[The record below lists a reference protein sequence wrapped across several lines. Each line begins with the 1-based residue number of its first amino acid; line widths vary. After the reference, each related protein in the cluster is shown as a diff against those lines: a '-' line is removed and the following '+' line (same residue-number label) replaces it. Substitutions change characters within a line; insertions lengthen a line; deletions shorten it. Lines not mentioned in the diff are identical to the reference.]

1 MRLRSCWSR
10 LALAAALG
18 VAPGPAWGSALLDQ
32 DGDGLLD
39 FASVGDWDGDGA
51 LELTD
56 VQAAIDALTDPGPKW
71 VSIETGVFLPPAAPT
86 GLHALVEL
94 PSDIVL
100 QCAGPGL
107 TVLRGLPSTV
117 KNLNFSVL
125 SNDDH
130 VSGNQ
135 NITISNC
142 QIDGAMPDA
151 YDSRTWT
158 AHGRMGVN
166 LNHVT
171 NATVVG
177 NFVHHTHH
185 TCLYT
190 KNSTGIRFESNT
202 LQDCGGY
209 GDFNSL
215 TRKPAIYLF
224 AVAGGIT
231 QDVVATG
238 NLILRSGGNALNTR
252 RDNAIDTVRDV
263 EFIDNV
269 VDNTPAPFA
278 RRPPEKCVSIRG
290 TDGILLKGNECL
302 HTASIYVSGS
312 PVYYSDAG
320 GNVEANR
327 NVTIEDLTMTDLE
340 SDRGILIGE
349 RVEGLVLRRVTIS
362 RTPADRPCIS
372 WTTPLR
378 GLLLQDVVVSDCG
391 GAGLLQTGTGSGAT
405 VAERV
410 RLERVTVDGADVV
423 ATADTLY
430 GTGIELQG
438 VNDGLSLVDV
448 TVRRVSLHGI
458 RLGGSTLPL
467 TRSWLERV
475 QVDGLPSGYRGRFTA
490 QGLPACDAGSDG
502 DWSVVTNALSGT
514 SCAGGGSSE
523 NRCRCTSGAWVDLTN
538 EASRY
543 GIDISS
549 GASHGNTFRNL
560 SLDNVA
566 DSWGLRLGGAQQ
578 DIQVASVTAT
588 DHGQTAT
595 LRQRGAVIVEPGA
608 SNVIVTSAR
617 CNGTAAGSPCVSG
630 LADSD
635 GDGVGDGADNCPYT
649 PNATQQDSDGDGI
662 GNACE
667 PTPSSCGLGGEVALL
682 LAGVGLLRR
691 RLRPPSRRELD
702 PPTRP

>member
-1 MRLRSCWSR
+1 MHPASCWTR
-10 LALAAALG
+10 FVLTVALGIAPAAA
-18 VAPGPAWGSALLDQ
+18 WGNALLDQ
-32 DGDGLLD
+32 DGDGLPD
-39 FASVGDWDGDGA
+39 FASVGDWDGDGTR
-51 LELTD
+51 ELTD
-56 VQAAIDALTDPGPKW
+56 IQAAIDALTDPGPKW
-71 VSIETGVFLPPAAPT
+71 VSVEAGTFLPPVAPT
-86 GLHALVEL
+86 GLHGLVEL
-94 PSDIVL
+94 PSDIVFE
-100 QCAGPGL
+100 CAGPSL
-107 TVLRGLPSTV
+107 TVLRGLSSSV

-125 SNDDH
+125 TNDDH
-130 VSGNQ
+130 VFGNHD
-135 NITISNC
+135 ITITNC
-142 QIDGAMPDA
+142 QIDGGMPDA

-158 AHGRMGVN
+158 AHGRMGVH
-166 LNHVT
+166 LNTVT
-171 NATVVG
+171 DATVVG
-177 NFVHHTHH
+177 NLVHHTHH

-209 GDFNSL
+209 GDLNSL

-224 AVAGGIT
+224 AVAGGVT

-290 TDGILLKGNECL
+290 TDGILLRGNECL

-340 SDRGILIGE
+340 SDRGIVINE

-378 GLLLQDVVVSDCG
+378 GLLIEDVSVTDCG
-391 GAGLLQTGTGSGAT
+391 GAGLLQTGPGSGSTA
-405 VAERV
+405 AERV
-410 RLERVTVDGADVV
+410 RLARVTVDGADVV
-423 ATADTLY
+423 ATADASY
-430 GTGIELQG
+430 QNAIELQG
-438 VNDGLSLVDV
+438 TNDGLALADV
-448 TVRRVSLHGI
+448 TVRRFSLHGLRI
-458 RLGGSTLPL
+458 GGSTMPL
-467 TRSWLERV
+467 TNSTLERV
-475 QVDGLPSGYRGRFTA
+475 SVDALPSGYLGRFTG
-490 QGLPACDAGSDG
+490 QGLPACNTSSEG
-502 DWSVVTNALSGT
+502 DWSVVVDALSDT
-514 SCAGGGSSE
+514 SCNGGGSSE
-523 NRCRCTSGAWVDLTN
+523 NRCRCASGSWTDLTN
-538 EASRY
+538 SASRY
-543 GIDISS
+543 GIEISS

-560 SLDNVA
+560 YLDNVT

-578 DIQVASVTAT
+578 DILAATVSARDNGYVT
-588 DHGQTAT
+588 T
-595 LRQRGAVIVEPGA
+595 LRQRGAVIAEAGA
-608 SNVIVTSAR
+608 SNVIVTEAT
-617 CNGTAAGSPCVSG
+617 CVGTAPGNPCVSG

-635 GDGVGDGADNCPYT
+635 GDGIGDGADNCPYA
-649 PNATQQDSDGDGI
+649 PNPSQQDSDGDGL

-667 PTPSSCGLGGEVALL
+667 PKPPSCGLGGEAALL
-682 LAGVGLLRR
+682 LAAAGALR
-691 RLRPPSRRELD
+691 RLRRPRTRRELG
-702 PPTRP
+702 PTQP